1 MLMKKEVAYS
11 RIKVIINNCDINDV
25 YTSYCYSMF
34 VQNINYSNCGIS
46 KFAAICIKMFKK
58 LSIYILKRRGIKSL
72 KIDIFYN

>member
-1 MLMKKEVAYS
+1 MMYTL
-11 RIKVIINNCDINDV
+11 VIVC
-25 YTSYCYSMF
+25 F

-46 KFAAICIKMFKK
+46 KFAAIWIKMLKK